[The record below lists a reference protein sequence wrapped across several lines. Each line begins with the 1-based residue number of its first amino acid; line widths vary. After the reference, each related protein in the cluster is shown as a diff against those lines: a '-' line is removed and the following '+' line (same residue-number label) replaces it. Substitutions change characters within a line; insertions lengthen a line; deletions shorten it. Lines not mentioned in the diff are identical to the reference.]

1 MSHAMKKIPPL
12 VYVISCVLCLALG
25 AALGYGVQT
34 ENLLST
40 ASLGGTGSLQIN

>member
-1 MSHAMKKIPPL
+1 MTKKLSRKPIL
-12 VYVISCVLCLALG
+12 TIALACLLCLG
-25 AALGYGVQT
+25 IGIALGYGVQT

>member
-1 MSHAMKKIPPL
+1 MSRTVKKIPPL

-34 ENLLST
+34 GNLLGT
-40 ASLGGTGSLQIN
+40 ASLGGTGSLQII